1 MGEKKGR
8 LIAPIIDESRCDG
21 CGLCVELCST
31 GALALRDGKAVV
43 VNPGTCLYEGVCEDI
58 CPRGAIGRLFEVVF
72 AT

>member
-43 VNPGTCLYEGVCEDI
+43 VNPGACVYEGVCEDI
-58 CPRGAIGRLFEVVF
+58 CPRGAIGRPFEVVF

>member
-43 VNPGTCLYEGVCEDI
+43 VNPGACLYEGVCEDI
-58 CPRGAIGRLFEVVF
+58 CPRGAIGRPFEVVF

>member
-1 MGEKKGR
+1 MEEKSR
-8 LIAPIIDESRCDG
+8 LVAPIIDETKCDG

-43 VNPGTCLYEGVCEDI
+43 VNPGACLYEGVCEEL
-58 CPRGAIGRLFEVVF
+58 CPQGAIGRPFEVVF

>member
-8 LIAPIIDESRCDG
+8 LVAPIIDESRCDG

-43 VNPGTCLYEGVCEDI
+43 VNPGACLYEGVCEDI
-58 CPRGAIGRLFEVVF
+58 CPRGAIGRPFEVVF